1 MNTLRMA
8 SLALALLITAS
19 VDLFAQ
25 RVPPVAAGDRV
36 RVSRLGT
43 VPPVVCTVLALK
55 ADTLVLDAED
65 RVATLEVPL
74 SLVKKVEVSRGQKS
88 NAGSG
93 ALKGGLIGAGIGAVL
108 GGAAWL
114 GSDSDDFIKIGPEA
128 VAVGAAVLGG
138 VGAFAGLLIGAAT
151 VSDRWEEVPLHEINL
166 GRSSIAVDGVEVSI
180 ALRL

>member
-1 MNTLRMA
+1 MNAPRTILVPVVLLLTTL
-8 SLALALLITAS
+8 
-19 VDLFAQ
+19 VDVFAQ
-25 RVPPVAAGDRV
+25 QGPPVGAGDRV

-74 SLVKKVEVSRGQKS
+74 SLVKKVEVSRGQTS
-88 NAGSG
+88 NAGRG

-108 GGAAWL
+108 GSAAWM

-128 VAVGAAVLGG
+128 VAVGAGVLGA
-138 VGAFAGLLIGAAT
+138 VGAFAGLLIGSTT
-151 VSDRWEEVPLHEINL
+151 VSDHWEEVPLNEIYV
-166 GRSSIAVDGVEVSI
+166 GPSSVDHDGIEVSV
-180 ALRL
+180 ALGL

>member
-1 MNTLRMA
+1 MTSVGL
-8 SLALALLITAS
+8 LAQQESPIGPGA
-19 VDLFAQ
+19 
-25 RVPPVAAGDRV
+25 RV

-43 VPPVVCTVLALK
+43 VPPVICTVLALK

-65 RVATLEVPL
+65 RVETLEVPL

-93 ALKGGLIGAGIGAVL
+93 ALKVGLIGASIGAVL
-108 GGAAWL
+108 GSAAWL
-114 GSDSDDFIKIGPEA
+114 GSDSDDFIEIGPEA

-151 VSDRWEEVPLHEINL
+151 VSDRWEDVPLNEIYV
-166 GRSSIAVDGVEVSI
+166 GPSSIAVDAVDVSVT
-180 ALRL
+180 LRL